1 MNNSNKP
8 RKINPK
14 INLQKI
20 REDNHYSQ
28 LKVAEDNNTYQE
40 VISRIESGS
49 RNATLDFMIQLSKYY
64 NCSMDYI
71 CDLTDDPTPISILS
85 LKSDLTEKEKHIL
98 SQYNSLNKEDKLRF
112 ENIIEGVIVAL
123 KNIQ

>member
-1 MNNSNKP
+1 MNKS
-8 RKINPK
+8 RKIGNIKPK
-14 INLQKI
+14 NNLQKI
-20 REDNHYSQ
+20 RESNKYSQ

-40 VISRIESGS
+40 LISRIESGS

-85 LKSDLTEKEKHIL
+85 SKSDLTEKEKHIL